1 MKVAEYILNG
11 TKPIISFEFS
21 RPVSEKAAANLD
33 KAIVKLK
40 NLKPDYVS
48 VTFGAGG
55 SNYEGSI
62 DLIKKL
68 KVEHNLKTVAYIA
81 GVGIGEEKLTEVL
94 DQFKELEIKT
104 DQVLL

>member
-1 MKVAEYILNG
+1 MKVAEHLLKG
-11 TKPIISFEFS
+11 TKPIISFEFF

-40 NLKPDYVS
+40 TLKPDYVS

-55 SNYEGSI
+55 SNHEGSV

-68 KVEHNLKTVAYIA
+68 KGQHNLK
-81 GVGIGEEKLTEVL
+81 
-94 DQFKELEIKT
+94 
-104 DQVLL
+104 LLHI